1 MPNLERLLSLLE
13 VTTTI
18 QHTQQ
23 FIRGINPAIPVSA
36 NSWADLRDRIQDALA
51 GRSLS
56 TGQLEQFL
64 AETEECAR
72 QQIMWYRCE
81 PAYVQEVVADLEARA
96 RRVGLQLDV
105 ERSVLTAPRTPTIV
119 LVKASPTELKIKLVE
134 RREWWEPI
142 ADQVEGREGAKIRTK
157 QWQQRS
163 ARAVI
168 CLRIEIASGLAWL
181 HLQKVEATRIEYTTI
196 EEAWRVFAPIVEQ
209 GRFQPFDL
217 SRAFEPLLASD
228 EVVRK
233 KGSIFDAGGRPISFG
248 TRGSEDDDFIQS
260 GFWSRAANQEQF
272 TTRHLGLSWKAN
284 DNQLQ
289 SPLLTFISSMPEQ
302 IGGGR
307 RRPDEPISA
316 VYINRHCVR
325 SEITHVIERIRH
337 FNR

>member
-1 MPNLERLLSLLE
+1 MPSLERLLSVLE

-23 FIRGINPAIPVSA
+23 FIRGVNPEIPSSA
-36 NSWADLRDRIQDALA
+36 NSWADLRGRIRDAVTA
-51 GRSLS
+51 RSLS
-56 TGQLEQFL
+56 VGQLAQFL

-72 QQIMWYRCE
+72 QQIIWYSCD
-81 PAYVQEVVADLEARA
+81 PAYAREVVADLEPRV
-96 RRVGLQLDV
+96 RRVGLGLNV

-119 LVKASPTELKIKLVE
+119 LVKSNPEELKLKLVE
-134 RREWWEPI
+134 RREWWEPL
-142 ADQVEGREGAKIRTK
+142 ADHIEGREGAKIRTK
-157 QWQQRS
+157 QWRQQS

-168 CLRIEIASGLAWL
+168 CLRVEVPTGLAWL
-181 HLQKVEATRIEYTTI
+181 HVQKVEATRIEYTTI
-196 EEAWRVFAPIVEQ
+196 EEAWRVFAPVIEHA
-209 GRFQPFDL
+209 RFQPFDL

-248 TRGSEDDDFIQS
+248 TRGSADDDFVQS
-260 GFWSRAANQEQF
+260 GFWSRAATEEEF

-284 DNQLQ
+284 GNQLKN
-289 SPLLTFISSMPEQ
+289 PLLTFISSMPEQ
-302 IGGGR
+302 IGGRSR
-307 RRPDEPISA
+307 RVDEPISA

-325 SEITHVIERIRH
+325 SEITHVIERLRH